1 MKIKDSRTF
10 VLNETVLHE
19 NLIVPVD
26 ELDSIVMEFIGHYRA
41 GKFGNIARETRG
53 EDVLVT
59 VAICYLDE
67 DENWKTIISELEKE
81 GWAGASLV
89 LWSLYVQDNKNVAQ
103 ETVTLP
109 GTLYRD
115 DDFVEWVPL
124 VRYSPRIFLKTATEI
139 VSMKLSSSL
148 RTSKARTFLISK
160 TEVIKT

>member
-1 MKIKDSRTF
+1 MKIMDSRTF
-10 VLNETVLHE
+10 ALNETVLRE

-26 ELDSIVMEFIGHYRA
+26 ELDSVVMEFIRNYKA

-53 EDVLVT
+53 EEVT
-59 VAICYLDE
+59 VTIAICYLNE
-67 DENWKTIISELEKE
+67 NENWNASILELEKD
-81 GWAGASLV
+81 GWAGASLI
-89 LWSLYVQDNKNVAQ
+89 LWSLYVQDNKQVAE

-139 VSMKLSSSL
+139 VSMKLCSSL
-148 RTSKARTFLISK
+148 RTSKARAFLISK
-160 TEVIKT
+160 TKVIKS